1 MCLTNRRNGQHY
13 KVMHFTHARNWQQWL
28 LGGHIVPQEAWQNCV
43 QQKPLLHVF
52 SVCDPHLRGCVFK
65 NGTEDFSSHICQNS
79 GYLLFERCGSICLP
93 CLWPNSLGPLY
104 TPCQLLRKLS
114 RALAGTE
121 IWSLLC
127 SLFEPVPCVE
137 RWNMNVNTLWCFEI
151 SLPIPAFQRYLKRVQ
166 MFMTYHSKQ
175 FEPEFWVGN
184 RNWPLWHICK
194 MVILSMHGG
203 SLKGCPQRNA
213 VKYEQEAKLSELCN
227 RKGHSQGHVC
237 QPRSTWRYLAL
248 NSWHAHKQI
257 TQSGFEWCLRPL

>member
-13 KVMHFTHARNWQQWL
+13 KLMHFTHARNWQQWL

-104 TPCQLLRKLS
+104 TPCQLLR
-114 RALAGTE
+114 AFAGTE

-151 SLPIPAFQRYLKRVQ
+151 SLPIPAFQLHLKCI
-166 MFMTYHSKQ
+166 
-175 FEPEFWVGN
+175 EG
-184 RNWPLWHICK
+184 LWRDAHRG
-194 MVILSMHGG
+194 MLWSMNKRQSYQNCATGKDTARDMCA
-203 SLKGCPQRNA
+203 SL
-213 VKYEQEAKLSELCN
+213 EALEDI
-227 RKGHSQGHVC
+227 
-237 QPRSTWRYLAL
+237 
-248 NSWHAHKQI
+248 WH
-257 TQSGFEWCLRPL
+257 